1 MMTDE
6 RLKEV
11 KDALA
16 FGYHLGTPVGE
27 LLAEVDRLSKLTLA
41 EVERL
46 REELA
51 EVERLRKLTT
61 PQPIET
67 APKDGSPFM
76 ALRKSMYG
84 FVSCQTAYFDDDG
97 DCLNEDSVVLE
108 PTHWLHLPKMEVLK

>member
-1 MMTDE
+1 MTDE
-6 RLKEV
+6 RLQELKGTIQKDVFLGDWV
-11 KDALA
+11 KI
-16 FGYHLGTPVGE
+16 E
-27 LLAEVDRLSKLTLA
+27 LLA

-46 REELA
+46 RA
-51 EVERLRKLTT
+51 LTT

-67 APKDGSPFM
+67 APKDGTPFM

-108 PTHWLHLPKMEVLK
+108 PTHWLTLPKMEVLK